1 MKRRPPGSFDGS
13 QHIGE
18 NFVMWPYLSAQEAG
32 DVVSASTHRRE
43 GMNLVDSPAWHSVA
57 PPLQA
62 VAEMAEGM

>member
-1 MKRRPPGSFDGS
+1 
-13 QHIGE
+13 
-18 NFVMWPYLSAQEAG
+18 MWPYLPAQEAG